1 MPVEYL
7 SHADKYAAE
16 LKKASLLVQILKN
29 PVPEGGSE
37 KLRSLKCFDLIF
49 LFMKCLLLL
58 NIVL

>member
-37 KLRSLKCFDLIF
+37 KLRSL
-49 LFMKCLLLL
+49 
-58 NIVL
+58 